1 MALVGPPNSGKS
13 TLFNRLT
20 GLRQKVANYP
30 GVTVEQRVGRLNGIG
45 RDDLT
50 LIDLPGIYGLD
61 SYSED
66 ARVAVDVLHGEMP
79 GTPAP
84 DAILLVL
91 DSLQLRRQLML
102 AAPVLALGLPTLV
115 LLNMSDLMEARGGR
129 VDTLA
134 LAQELGVPVAKISAT
149 RGAGLDSIT
158 HFLNRKAEAE
168 QPVPAEGKIELPVM
182 GNPRSYRQWATGIST
197 RTKYKA
203 PLSNAWTKRIDGV
216 LLHKIWGPLIFLA
229 VVFAVF
235 QVVFSIGQ
243 PLSDGFGNLLNAG
256 GDRIGALLGHN
267 WVESLLIDG
276 VWRGVASVLVFLP
289 QILLLF
295 LFIGVLEDSGYL
307 ARAALIADR
316 VMRSIGLNGKAFIP
330 LLSAYACA
338 VPAIMA
344 TRTIENKRDR
354 FATILVA
361 PFMTC
366 SARLPIYM
374 LMIAAFIPNTPLLG
388 DLFGLRA
395 AVMLSLYVLG
405 FVAALGTARL
415 LKSSILKA
423 SSAPFILELPQYRL
437 PTVRSLS
444 LRLVDRGKVFLR
456 QAGTVILAVTLV
468 LWVLSHV
475 PFHTDLTTSVIGRLG
490 HLIEP
495 AIQPLGF
502 NWKIGI
508 GLLTSVVAREVIVGT
523 LGTLYGADPA
533 TQSLGLQAAL
543 RHDLTLGG
551 AMAAAW
557 LAGLHYWRFGV
568 PITVA
573 AGAATLSAAVIA
585 VVFALMPDLNGHL
598 ASAVVIACG
607 LAVFAAAMR
616 FDMADP
622 ARVTRK
628 TDIAFWLHL
637 LSAPLIVQP
646 LIFGFLGGLQD
657 LDTRRALGIIAI
669 FLGLGLV
676 AVIIDRRAILV
687 SGLAYAGFAFGALIH
702 RPGSNMKRPPRL
714 FWRWAFSCSP

>member
-1 MALVGPPNSGKS
+1 MSDCCSTATIEVPIEPRVAGRIRTVALVGPPNSGKS

-45 RDDLT
+45 RSDLT

-66 ARVAVDVLHGEMP
+66 ARVAIEVLHGDMP

-115 LLNMSDLMEARGGR
+115 LLNMSDLMEARGGQ

-158 HFLNRKAEAE
+158 HFLNRKAE
-168 QPVPAEGKIELPVM
+168 PVEPVAAKIELPVM

-203 PLSNAWTKRIDGV
+203 PLSNEWTKRIDGV
-216 LLHKIWGPLIFLA
+216 LLHRIWGPLVFLA

-243 PLSDGFGNLLNAG
+243 PLSDGFGNVLNAG

-276 VWRGVASVLVFLP
+276 VWRGVASVLVFVP

-388 DLFGLRA
+388 DFFGLRA

-405 FVAALGTARL
+405 FVAALGTAWL

-423 SSAPFILELPQYRL
+423 SSAPFILELPQYRF
-437 PTVRSLS
+437 PTV
-444 LRLVDRGKVFLR
+444 
-456 QAGTVILAVTLV
+456 
-468 LWVLSHV
+468 
-475 PFHTDLTTSVIGRLG
+475 
-490 HLIEP
+490 
-495 AIQPLGF
+495 
-502 NWKIGI
+502 
-508 GLLTSVVAREVIVGT
+508 
-523 LGTLYGADPA
+523 
-533 TQSLGLQAAL
+533 
-543 RHDLTLGG
+543 
-551 AMAAAW
+551 
-557 LAGLHYWRFGV
+557 
-568 PITVA
+568 
-573 AGAATLSAAVIA
+573 
-585 VVFALMPDLNGHL
+585 
-598 ASAVVIACG
+598 
-607 LAVFAAAMR
+607 
-616 FDMADP
+616 
-622 ARVTRK
+622 
-628 TDIAFWLHL
+628 
-637 LSAPLIVQP
+637 
-646 LIFGFLGGLQD
+646 
-657 LDTRRALGIIAI
+657 
-669 FLGLGLV
+669 
-676 AVIIDRRAILV
+676 
-687 SGLAYAGFAFGALIH
+687 
-702 RPGSNMKRPPRL
+702 
-714 FWRWAFSCSP
+714 

>member
-1 MALVGPPNSGKS
+1 
-13 TLFNRLT
+13 
-20 GLRQKVANYP
+20 
-30 GVTVEQRVGRLNGIG
+30 
-45 RDDLT
+45 
-50 LIDLPGIYGLD
+50 
-61 SYSED
+61 
-66 ARVAVDVLHGEMP
+66 VDVLHGEMP

-102 AAPVLALGLPTLV
+102 AAPVLNLGLPTLV

-149 RGAGLDSIT
+149 RGAGLDAIT

-168 QPVPAEGKIELPVM
+168 KPVPAEGRIELPVM

-203 PLSNAWTKRIDGV
+203 PLSNEWTKRIDGV
-216 LLHKIWGPLIFLA
+216 LLHRIWGPLIFLV

-243 PLSDGFGNLLNAG
+243 PLSDAFGEVLNAG
-256 GDRIGALLGHN
+256 GGRIGALLGHG

-388 DLFGLRA
+388 DFFGLRA

-405 FVAALGTARL
+405 FVAALGTAWL

-456 QAGTVILAVTLV
+456 QAGTVILAVTIV
-468 LWVLSHV
+468 LWVLSHI

-495 AIQPLGF
+495 AIRPLGF

-508 GLLTSVVAREVIVGT
+508 GLLTSVLAREVIVGT

-551 AMAAAW
+551 AMALVVFFAFAMQCTSTIAIVRRETNSW
-557 LAGLHYWRFGV
+557 RWPAVQFAYMSVLAY
-568 PITVA
+568 VA
-573 AGAATLSAAVIA
+573 ALAT
-585 VVFALMPDLNGHL
+585 N
-598 ASAVVIACG
+598 
-607 LAVFAAAMR
+607 
-616 FDMADP
+616 
-622 ARVTRK
+622 
-628 TDIAFWLHL
+628 
-637 LSAPLIVQP
+637 Q
-646 LIFGFLGGLQD
+646 
-657 LDTRRALGIIAI
+657 
-669 FLGLGLV
+669 
-676 AVIIDRRAILV
+676 AILHFV
-687 SGLAYAGFAFGALIH
+687 
-702 RPGSNMKRPPRL
+702 R
-714 FWRWAFSCSP
+714 

>member
-1 MALVGPPNSGKS
+1 MSSCCDPGTIDLPAEPRVAGRIRTVALVGPPNSGKS

-45 RDDLT
+45 RSDLT

-61 SYSED
+61 TYSED
-66 ARVAVDVLHGEMP
+66 ARVAVEVLHGEMP

-91 DSLQLRRQLML
+91 DSLHLRRQLML
-102 AAPVLALGLPTLV
+102 AAPILSLGLPTLV
-115 LLNMSDLMEARGGR
+115 LLNMSDLMEARGGHI
-129 VDTLA
+129 DTLA

-158 HFLNRKAEAE
+158 HFLNRKAEPDA
-168 QPVPAEGKIELPVM
+168 PLSATKIELPVV

-203 PLSNAWTKRIDGV
+203 PVSNQATKRIDAV
-216 LLHKIWGPLIFLA
+216 LLHRIWGPLIFLA

-235 QVVFSIGQ
+235 QVVFTIGQ

-256 GDRIGALLGHN
+256 GDAIAPLLGHG
-267 WVESLLIDG
+267 WLESLAIDG

-374 LMIAAFIPNTPLLG
+374 LMIAAFIPNKPILG
-388 DLFGLRA
+388 DFFGLRA
-395 AVMLSLYVLG
+395 AVMLSLYLLG
-405 FVAALGTARL
+405 FLAALATARL
-415 LKSSILKA
+415 LKSSILRA

-437 PTVRSLS
+437 PTLRSLS
-444 LRLVDRGKVFLR
+444 LRLVDRGRVFLR

-468 LWVLSHV
+468 IWILSHM
-475 PFHTDLTTSVIGRLG
+475 PFHATLGESVIGRIG
-490 HLIEP
+490 HFIEP
-495 AIQPLGF
+495 AIRPLGF

-508 GLLTSVVAREVIVGT
+508 GLLTSVMAREVIVST
-523 LGTLYGADPA
+523 LGTLYGADP
-533 TQSLGLQAAL
+533 TTHSLGLQAAL
-543 RHDLTLGG
+543 RHDLTLAG
-551 AMAAAW
+551 AMA
-557 LAGLHYWRFGV
+557 L
-568 PITVA
+568 
-573 AGAATLSAAVIA
+573 
-585 VVFALMPDLNGHL
+585 VVFFAFALQCTSTL
-598 ASAVVIACG
+598 AIVRRETNSWRWPALQFCYMGV
-607 LAVFAAAMR
+607 LAYLAAL
-616 FDMADP
+616 
-622 ARVTRK
+622 VTN
-628 TDIAFWLHL
+628 
-637 LSAPLIVQP
+637 Q
-646 LIFGFLGGLQD
+646 
-657 LDTRRALGIIAI
+657 
-669 FLGLGLV
+669 
-676 AVIIDRRAILV
+676 AIL
-687 SGLAYAGFAFGALIH
+687 YFIH
-702 RPGSNMKRPPRL
+702 
-714 FWRWAFSCSP
+714 

>member
-1 MALVGPPNSGKS
+1 MSDCCGTATVDIPIEPRVAGKIRTVALVGPPNSGKS

-45 RDDLT
+45 RGDLT
-50 LIDLPGIYGLD
+50 LIDLPGIYGFD
-61 SYSED
+61 RYSED
-66 ARVAVDVLHGEMP
+66 ARVAVEVLHGQMP
-79 GTPAP
+79 GTPSP

-102 AAPVLALGLPTLV
+102 AAPILALGLPTLV

-134 LAQELGVPVAKISAT
+134 LAQELGAPVAKISAT
-149 RGAGLDSIT
+149 RGAGLDAIV
-158 HFLNRKAEAE
+158 HFLNRKAEPE
-168 QPVPAEGKIELPVM
+168 VPLNGSRIELPVM

-203 PLSNAWTKRIDGV
+203 PISSEWTSRMDGV
-216 LLHKIWGPLIFLA
+216 LLHRVWGPLIFLV

-243 PLSDGFGNLLNAG
+243 PLSDGFGNLLNGAG
-256 GDRIGALLGHN
+256 DAVAPLLGHG
-267 WVESLLIDG
+267 WLESLAIDG

-374 LMIAAFIPNTPLLG
+374 LMIAAFIPNRPLLG

-395 AVMLSLYVLG
+395 GVMLSLYLLG
-405 FVAALGTARL
+405 FIAALATARL

-437 PTVRSLS
+437 PTLRSLS
-444 LRLVDRGKVFLR
+444 LRLMDRGKVFLR
-456 QAGTVILAVTLV
+456 QAGTVILAVTMV
-468 LWVLSHV
+468 LWVLSHL
-475 PFHTDLTTSVIGRLG
+475 PAHASLGEGLIGRLG

-495 AIQPLGF
+495 VIRPLGF

-508 GLLTSVVAREVIVGT
+508 GLLTSVMAREVIVGT

-551 AMAAAW
+551 AMA
-557 LAGLHYWRFGV
+557 L
-568 PITVA
+568 
-573 AGAATLSAAVIA
+573 
-585 VVFALMPDLNGHL
+585 VVF
-598 ASAVVIACG
+598 
-607 LAVFAAAMR
+607 FAFAMQC
-616 FDMADP
+616 
-622 ARVTRK
+622 TS
-628 TDIAFWLHL
+628 T
-637 LSAPLIVQP
+637 
-646 LIFGFLGGLQD
+646 
-657 LDTRRALGIIAI
+657 IAI
-669 FLGLGLV
+669 V
-676 AVIIDRRAILV
+676 RRETNSWKWPALQFAYMSV
-687 SGLAYAGFAFGALIH
+687 LAYLAALATNQTILYFA
-702 RPGSNMKRPPRL
+702 R
-714 FWRWAFSCSP
+714 